1 MSLSSSQAN
10 KRKRKI
16 PLWVLIAA
24 VPVVLFIA
32 ATVFRSMGM
41 KAAHNGS
48 SFITTEVRLSDIH
61 ISISATGTL
70 EPEEVIDV
78 GAQIAG
84 QIISFGKDA
93 DGRAI
98 DYGSQVEEGM
108 VLAKIDDVLYAA
120 GVEETQAKIEAN
132 KAALKRAEANLVRA
146 KANLARAHQDWKRAQ
161 KLGPS
166 DALSRSKY
174 DNYKSSYDIAK
185 AEITVNEA
193 EILQVRAAVRQAKA
207 ELTRARRNFEYCTI
221 ISPVKGVIID
231 RRVNIGQTVVA
242 SLNAPS
248 LFLLA
253 KDLKEMEIWVAVNEA
268 DIGKIKP
275 GGAVSYTVDAFPG
288 KVFHG
293 KVNKIRL
300 NASMTQN
307 VVSYTVVVVTSND
320 DGLLLPYLTAN
331 VTFELDQRDDVLSVP
346 KSALRWNPTP
356 DQLAPE
362 LDSAVLEASAGSAVW
377 VAIGSSVRPVKV
389 QTGISDGVL
398 TELRGADIYEGME
411 VVTGVRVVKKGRG
424 KGGPGSGP
432 SNPFA
437 PKIPTGP
444 GGGSGSGGPGGGGPG
459 R

>member
-1 MSLSSSQAN
+1 MSSASSQAN
-10 KRKRKI
+10 KRKKKI

-32 ATVFRSMGM
+32 ATVFRYMGM
-41 KAAHNGS
+41 KAVQNGS
-48 SFITTEVRLSDIH
+48 SFITTEVRRADIH
-61 ISISATGTL
+61 VSINATGTL

-93 DGRAI
+93 DGRTI

-120 GVEETQAKIEAN
+120 GVEETRAKIEAN
-132 KAALKRAEANLVRA
+132 KAALKRAEANLERA
-146 KANLARAHQDWKRAQ
+146 AANLERARQDWTRAQ

-174 DNYKSSYDIAK
+174 DNYKSAYDIAK
-185 AEITVNEA
+185 AEIKVNEA
-193 EILQVRAAVRQAKA
+193 EILQGKAAVVQAQA
-207 ELTRARRNFEYCTI
+207 ELTRARKNFEYCTI

-268 DIGKIKP
+268 DIGKITP
-275 GGAVSYTVDAFPG
+275 GGPVTYTVDAFPG
-288 KVFHG
+288 RVFHG
-293 KVNKIRL
+293 KVDKIRL
-300 NASMTQN
+300 NAGMTQN

-320 DGLLLPYLTAN
+320 DNLLLPYLTAN
-331 VTFELDQRDDVLSVP
+331 VTFELDQRNNVLSVP

-356 DQLAPE
+356 DQLAPGLDPAV
-362 LDSAVLEASAGSAVW
+362 LDSSKGTAVW
-377 VAIGSSVRPVKV
+377 VAVGASVRPVKV
-389 QTGISDGVL
+389 QTGINDGVL
-398 TELRGADIYEGME
+398 TEIQGPDLYEGME
-411 VVTGVRVVKKGRG
+411 VVTGVRAVKNEHRN
-424 KGGPGSGP
+424 GGPGNGP
-432 SNPFA
+432 GNPFA
-437 PKIPTGP
+437 PKIPSGP
-444 GGGSGSGGPGGGGPG
+444 GGGSGGPGGGGPG